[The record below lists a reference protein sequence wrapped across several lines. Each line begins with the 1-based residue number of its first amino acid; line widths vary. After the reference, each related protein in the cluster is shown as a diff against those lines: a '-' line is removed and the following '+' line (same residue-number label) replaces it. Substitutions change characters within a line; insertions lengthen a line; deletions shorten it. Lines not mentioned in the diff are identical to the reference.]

1 MDSRRLPLSG
11 NDRKLAEEVMFLH
24 SLWRQG
30 PPPNRTRSRNPT
42 LGADLRDPGA
52 PPPRDGR
59 KRRQKKRIRGE
70 IASSDLNGDVQPS
83 ESGGLPW
90 PVEELPPPSTEWP
103 PEKKLRSA
111 PEPAPP
117 PTSEEQAKVD
127 AAIARQKAL
136 KASQLFFEDLYK
148 EDEEGSEEDDNESI
162 EFEDDLEKLKIY
174 TFFIDIFTKDPI
186 LRQHYENS
194 QTGEFNCLACAGI
207 GMKGLKKYNN
217 PVAILQ
223 HAHCTVTAKRK
234 KGHRAFARALCK
246 VLGYNFNMLPSL
258 VLDAGERLGESLA
271 KDVKA
276 QKEAGIEEENQEH
289 VEKQE
294 NENAVEEE
302 NTEDDAEE
310 ENMEDDVEEE
320 NTEDDAEEE
329 TMEDDVEEENTE
341 DVEEETMEDDV
352 EEENT
357 EDDPEEENIE
367 DDVEEENIE
376 GAVEKAENKEDV
388 DQVGNKDAVEEEN
401 IEDAAEEGEDIFEEV
416 ENKDAAE
423 HENTEN
429 SVEKGENIDA
439 IEDEN
444 PPENITNNLT
454 ENPLESSFQ

>member
-11 NDRKLAEEVMFLH
+11 YDRKLAEEVMFLH

-70 IASSDLNGDVQPS
+70 IASSDLTGDVQPS

-310 ENMEDDVEEE
+310 ENMEDDAEEE
-320 NTEDDAEEE
+320 N
-329 TMEDDVEEENTE
+329 MEDDVEEENTE
-341 DVEEETMEDDV
+341 DAEENMEDDV